1 MTPNVAKTIVYC
13 CGMCDKVVETPNQAY
28 RCNNC
33 GRSDDLFVIYQEDDP
48 PSITIMFSSVDWHG
62 G

>member
-1 MTPNVAKTIVYC
+1 MSPNIESAIVYC

-33 GRSDDLFVIYQEDDP
+33 GRSEDLFVIYQEEDAP
-48 PSITIMFSSVDWHG
+48 AVTIMYSNVDWHG

>member
-1 MTPNVAKTIVYC
+1 MSPNLEKKIVYC
-13 CGMCDKVVETPNQAY
+13 CGMCDKLVDTPQEAY

-33 GRSDDLFVIYQEDDP
+33 GRSEDLFVIYQEDDP
-48 PSITIMFSSVDWHG
+48 PSVTIMFTTVDWHG